1 MMETKSYLQGGKLGD
16 FIHSLCVCKF
26 NYDFFNYKADLYI
39 SNSAGDSF
47 EKELEITYKDLKPIL
62 ERQEWLNSFNIY
74 DNQKIDVN
82 LSKFRQSRFL
92 YTSNWI
98 EIYFNEFIDGMS
110 PPSEYSWIEMSK
122 DESLS
127 NTLLVNRSMKPFTS
141 NVSDVYREIINNNSN
156 LEKAFICFDE
166 EQYENFLFKDE
177 FRLIKVNSL
186 YEFFEK
192 INSCKLF
199 LGNQSGPMAWATSMN
214 TPRIIELL
222 ARIDNK
228 HYINDKKYYQ
238 NFNWF
243 QGDTV

>member
-1 MMETKSYLQGGKLGD
+1 M
-16 FIHSLCVCKF
+16 CKF
-26 NYDFFNYKADLYI
+26 NYDFFNYKADLFI
-39 SNSAGDSF
+39 SNVGDTF

-62 ERQEWLNSFNIY
+62 EKQEWLNSFNIY

-82 LSKFRQSRFL
+82 LFKFRQSSHL

-98 EIYFNEFIDGMS
+98 EVYFNEFIDGMS
-110 PPSEYSWIEMSK
+110 PPSEYSWINMTK
-122 DESLS
+122 DSSLS
-127 NTLLVNRSMKPFTS
+127 NTLLVNRSLKPFTP
-141 NVSDVYREIINNNSN
+141 NVSNVYREIINNNPN

-166 EQYENFLFKDE
+166 EQYKNFLFKDE